1 MIVHVTWHA
10 HSRCGHASVCALAGM
25 WRRSTRTPF
34 AQLPRCPYSWHTI
47 LHPSTEAQQLYM
59 ARAGPRA
66 NSHRH
71 LALALAVA
79 AVRLGITVTSLY
91 LAARKEGRGTRRRL
105 ASAASALRLQARGRR
120 LSHMH
125 LWLPHAAAADGAE
138 SCLGRTAASC
148 RRAARAL
155 IVVRAAGSWGP
166 ALAPRGAL
174 ACAARP
180 APWPRGCGRLV
191 GASPASRCA

>member
-1 MIVHVTWHA
+1 MACTFALRACICLCTGWDVAKEHTHSVRTTPSLSLLLA
-10 HSRCGHASVCALAGM
+10 HNSSSFH
-25 WRRSTRTPF
+25 RSTTTLR
-34 AQLPRCPYSWHTI
+34 
-47 LHPSTEAQQLYM
+47 